1 MNNSSLFQTVYV
13 VNCSRQGRHIITLQL
28 GTQQKLIAA
37 GYFQPE
43 LGFLLVPART
53 FKFGSGTFRLQYSLL
68 EDMSYHSQTVC
79 LGRQGLRLYVP
90 NHLSSM
96 TVSKRQGK

>member
-1 MNNSSLFQTVYV
+1 MNNSCLFQTVYV

-43 LGFLLVPART
+43 LRFLLVPART
-53 FKFGSGTFRLQYSLL
+53 FKFGSGTFPITILTVRRHVIPQSDSMSWKAGSSFICPKSSLFN
-68 EDMSYHSQTVC
+68 DSI
-79 LGRQGLRLYVP
+79 
-90 NHLSSM
+90 
-96 TVSKRQGK
+96 